1 MRFFGQKKEGAFAGA
16 PRGWLTLRQ
25 LQMPLG
31 AVCPAILKHTSVYLP
46 WIKIIAQVVCLMR
59 MKLIGVR
66 VFHEQSEDF
75 SG

>member
-1 MRFFGQKKEGAFAGA
+1 MRHVAGLLCGSF
-16 PRGWLTLRQ
+16 RCVFD
-25 LQMPLG
+25 